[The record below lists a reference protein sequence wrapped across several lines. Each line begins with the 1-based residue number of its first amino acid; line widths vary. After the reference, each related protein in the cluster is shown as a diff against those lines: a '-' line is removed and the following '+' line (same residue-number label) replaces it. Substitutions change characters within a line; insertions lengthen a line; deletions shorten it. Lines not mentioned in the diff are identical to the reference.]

1 MIKPTRRSKDGVFI
15 TKEMATERYNLG
27 RDSVMQLAK
36 EAEAIIRYGRRVL
49 IDTEKCDSYLRKEY
63 TE

>member
-49 IDTEKCDSYLRKEY
+49 IDTEKCDS
-63 TE
+63 